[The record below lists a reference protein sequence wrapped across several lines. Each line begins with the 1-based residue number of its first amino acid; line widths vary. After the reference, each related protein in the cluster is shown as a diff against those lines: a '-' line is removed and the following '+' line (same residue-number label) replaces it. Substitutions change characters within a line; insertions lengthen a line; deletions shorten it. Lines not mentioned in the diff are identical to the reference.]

1 MNFLLSIKNKLCQES
16 KKKMCSVFICACRF
30 ILDNLFIRLTTALE
44 QKKIQPTAWLIYL
57 PEVQVGTKGKVENP
71 SWQV

>member
-1 MNFLLSIKNKLCQES
+1 
-16 KKKMCSVFICACRF
+16 MCSVFICACRF